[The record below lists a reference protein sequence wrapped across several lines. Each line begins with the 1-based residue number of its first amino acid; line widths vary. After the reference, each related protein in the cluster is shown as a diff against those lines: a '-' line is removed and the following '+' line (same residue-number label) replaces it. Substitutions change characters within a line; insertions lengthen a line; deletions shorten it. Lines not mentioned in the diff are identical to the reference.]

1 MQIQI
6 SRNETCKHHLCS
18 GAWILENRTRRSRDA
33 TSLQEAAWHK
43 FPVRNEKATLW
54 CGHPQGIKTQIPH
67 GHIIPVFSWQETHSH
82 YPGHPQQHRMGRGK
96 CVPKGWHIPKGL
108 IRAALPWGCSP
119 GNRHLPKGLGLG
131 RRFLQIP
138 GLGNPREPA
147 EVFDGGDG
155 AC

>member
-1 MQIQI
+1 MGTL
-6 SRNETCKHHLCS
+6 SLCS
-18 GAWILENRTRRSRDA
+18 AGRKLTPTIQDIHNS
-33 TSLQEAAWHK
+33 
-43 FPVRNEKATLW
+43 
-54 CGHPQGIKTQIPH
+54 
-67 GHIIPVFSWQETHSH
+67 
-82 YPGHPQQHRMGRGK
+82 HRMGRGK

-138 GLGNPREPA
+138 GLGNPCEPA